1 VDVLKLFIVAA
12 KASYELGMD
21 PVDLIRRVENIRPQS
36 AGRDLMPE
44 EVKLRN
50 TWIHVVYLVLQ
61 YLQHTQKVETSTAA
75 DIDEAVQSTFST
87 DLLADM
93 KKQHD
98 AGGAFHL
105 EQWLDKYEFP
115 NMDDPMQ
122 KAIISQSLR
131 VIWFTYTVLNEERVC
146 NEEKTGLKAQPP
158 IPGAFD

>member
-1 VDVLKLFIVAA
+1 MLKLFIVAA
-12 KASYELGMD
+12 KASYELDMD
-21 PVDLIRRVENIRPQS
+21 PVDLIQRVDDIRPQS

-50 TWIHVVYLVLQ
+50 TWIHVVYLVLES
-61 YLQHTQKVETSTAA
+61 LQHAKKVDTSTAA
-75 DIDEAVQSTFST
+75 DIDETVQSTFST

-98 AGGAFHL
+98 AGEAFHL
-105 EQWLDKYEFP
+105 ERWLDKYEFP
-115 NMDDPMQ
+115 NMEDPMN

-131 VIWFTYTVLNEERVC
+131 VIWFTYTVLDEESVC
-146 NEEKTGLKAQPP
+146 NDEKSGLKAQPP